1 MEFVLSPY
9 IIAGISAWLVAQLLK
24 YIVASI
30 KSRSPR
36 HLRQLYLSGNM
47 PSAHSATVVA
57 IATMI
62 AFIDGVDS
70 GLFALA
76 AIFAAVVMYDA
87 VMVRRS
93 SGEQGAALLAYFKE
107 IKTKI
112 VPPRV
117 AKGHTPLEVLAG
129 SGLGLMVAIVVFLAT
144 RISP

>member
-1 MEFVLSPY
+1 MDFSLSPY
-9 IIAGISAWLVAQLLK
+9 LLAGALAWVTAQLLK
-24 YIVASI
+24 YIFASI

-36 HLRQLYLSGNM
+36 QLRQLYLSGNM

-57 IATMI
+57 ITTMI
-62 AFIDGVDS
+62 GLIDGVGG

-76 AIFAAVVMYDA
+76 VIFSAVVMYDA

-93 SGEQGAALLAYFKE
+93 SGEQGAAILAYFKE

-117 AKGHTPLEVLAG
+117 AKGHTPLEVIAG
-129 SGLGLMVAIVVFLAT
+129 TALGVVIAIVVFLAT
-144 RISP
+144 RISL